1 MYYKTPLGKIREE
14 FCYVYSVLFLDDG
27 YFVRAVGAA
36 DRVSAIVGENNLSAC
51 FDRDFGLVLE
61 IAYYDKALALISTG
75 KDKVAVL
82 LL

>member
-1 MYYKTPLGKIREE
+1 MYYKTPLGKIRGE
-14 FCYVYSVLFLDDG
+14 FCYVYSILFLDDG
-27 YFVRAVGAA
+27 DFVRAIGAA
-36 DRVSAIVGENNLSAC
+36 DGISAVIGENNLSAC